1 MLGGLERSV
10 YRDSFYAYMRAA
22 WPHIES
28 APYIDNWHVGAVCE
42 HLQAV
47 TLGQISKLLINIPPG
62 CSKSLITCVFWPT
75 WEWQRDPSVR
85 WFFASYDQQLA
96 TRDSVK
102 CRTLLSSPWYQ
113 AMWPGRV
120 MIKRDQDQKTYYET
134 TAGGYRLATSVG
146 GHGTGEHPDRVCLP
160 WESAIV
166 TDRGVLP
173 IGEVVDDRLPV
184 RVLAFDHATGRP
196 AWRRIL
202 NYEKSPPRQLCRV
215 GFRDGT
221 SLELTPEHPVYVVGR
236 NSYVQAGSLIPGEV
250 VIHVGEMSQLRRSVQ
265 QKGQQQG
272 GLLFPS
278 LLLGAFAEE
287 VNVSLYAVW
296 YADLPQSCTQGE
308 SEARGLLF
316 APLPRGFHTWGEAS
330 PVSWY
335 GSEVVRYLWG
345 AVQSGEA
352 EGKDSGCMQPRMSI
366 GLVAG
371 EQPQEGEQNFCGM
384 CLLWH
389 EHSNLPQAGRY
400 KEVLF
405 TQLCQQIAWGSY
417 AGGWQSQLRKRQ
429 LFGGIQQAV
438 RETQK
443 VHQGAGRVLLLPVR
457 QDGSSEWAGLGYS
470 SHRLRQGERLQGEFS
485 GVVQVLPQWAQRQPE
500 PPTAVGTKV
509 VSSVEF
515 SVRIPDAVYNLN
527 VETDH
532 NYFADG
538 VLVHNC
544 FDDPHNVRKAE
555 SEVERQNV
563 IDWWDLTMPTRGLS
577 RGVRQVGIMQRL
589 HHRDLAGHIISRGDF
604 VLLCLPMRYEPN
616 RMATTVLGWNDPRTI
631 EGELLAPAQFPEEKI
646 RSLEKSLGAYGVAGQ
661 LQQRPQPRGGG
672 LFKPQWFNRRN
683 RTAPREAVRVRA
695 WDRASTNEGGCYT
708 AGVLMA
714 KDKDGTLYVEDCVH
728 GQWEPNERNDR
739 IIATAKKDRLRYGPK
754 WEPTIVVEME
764 RGSTGLE
771 SFQRLAARLVGY
783 KIKEDRPTGSK
794 DVRAEPWAD
803 QLAAGNVVICDNG
816 GEPLWDIANYVTE
829 HEQFKPDSKVKRLG
843 KYKDQV
849 DASSMACNWLAN
861 KSAEPAEARVIRFR
875 TTDRN
880 KPKHP
885 RVVVSSYASL
895 PNIDADQ
902 KTMLTVIHD
911 PFTEKPEEARFLPS
925 IPNLIDTHFSAF
937 ADLNPSDYQDAWEQP
952 VEPYGKPPAELVIA
966 REHGKA
972 IWKALLKPQPTPEL
986 FIFVSPNGNCADA
999 IAKAF
1004 MDVLR
1009 IPRDGLHYA
1018 DSDNEEGKHKQPPI
1032 NQHVYDVMRIAR
1044 GAIL

>member
-85 WFFASYDQQLA
+85 WFFASYDQQLS

-146 GHGTGEHPDRVCLP
+146 GHGTGEHPDRV
-160 WESAIV
+160 V
-166 TDRGVLP
+166 
-173 IGEVVDDRLPV
+173 
-184 RVLAFDHATGRP
+184 
-196 AWRRIL
+196 
-202 NYEKSPPRQLCRV
+202 
-215 GFRDGT
+215 
-221 SLELTPEHPVYVVGR
+221 
-236 NSYVQAGSLIPGEV
+236 
-250 VIHVGEMSQLRRSVQ
+250 
-265 QKGQQQG
+265 
-272 GLLFPS
+272 
-278 LLLGAFAEE
+278 
-287 VNVSLYAVW
+287 
-296 YADLPQSCTQGE
+296 
-308 SEARGLLF
+308 
-316 APLPRGFHTWGEAS
+316 
-330 PVSWY
+330 
-335 GSEVVRYLWG
+335 
-345 AVQSGEA
+345 
-352 EGKDSGCMQPRMSI
+352 
-366 GLVAG
+366 
-371 EQPQEGEQNFCGM
+371 
-384 CLLWH
+384 
-389 EHSNLPQAGRY
+389 
-400 KEVLF
+400 
-405 TQLCQQIAWGSY
+405 
-417 AGGWQSQLRKRQ
+417 
-429 LFGGIQQAV
+429 
-438 RETQK
+438 
-443 VHQGAGRVLLLPVR
+443 
-457 QDGSSEWAGLGYS
+457 
-470 SHRLRQGERLQGEFS
+470 
-485 GVVQVLPQWAQRQPE
+485 
-500 PPTAVGTKV
+500 
-509 VSSVEF
+509 
-515 SVRIPDAVYNLN
+515 
-527 VETDH
+527 
-532 NYFADG
+532 
-538 VLVHNC
+538 

-695 WDRASTNEGGCYT
+695 WDRAACLIAGTLIETLRGSVPIEDVRVGDLVLTRNGYRPVKWSGVSGFVNELIVARFANGAMIVGTVDHPVWTENRGWVELAAIRGSRYNDGRRILSCQNDVMIPRWLSSMGFGSDVLAENGISGGVYGTQDSADTVLTLCTESSGNTITGTYLTDAIYITRMKTGTTTTSLTWNASQGLNTTAFTTPSKDGIRRKLLRNITAELLGCGLNPQYIGNTPANYVGSLSAPVTSILNDCVGAVLNVANGHGMGIPRKNAVSVEGDIGDVLDRILVPRRVPTNCLFGPVLCAVLNLTDVKNANRTSAVAVNADRLRGVPVYDLQVDGDHEFFANGILVHNTNEGGCYT

-986 FIFVSPNGNCADA
+986 FIFVSPNGNRADA

-1018 DSDNEEGKHKQPPI
+1018 DSDNEEGKHKQPPA

>member
-85 WFFASYDQQLA
+85 WFFASYDQQLS

-120 MIKRDQDQKTYYET
+120 VIKRDQDQKTYYET

-146 GHGTGEHPDRVCLP
+146 GHGTGEHPDRV
-160 WESAIV
+160 V
-166 TDRGVLP
+166 
-173 IGEVVDDRLPV
+173 
-184 RVLAFDHATGRP
+184 
-196 AWRRIL
+196 
-202 NYEKSPPRQLCRV
+202 
-215 GFRDGT
+215 
-221 SLELTPEHPVYVVGR
+221 
-236 NSYVQAGSLIPGEV
+236 
-250 VIHVGEMSQLRRSVQ
+250 
-265 QKGQQQG
+265 
-272 GLLFPS
+272 
-278 LLLGAFAEE
+278 
-287 VNVSLYAVW
+287 
-296 YADLPQSCTQGE
+296 
-308 SEARGLLF
+308 
-316 APLPRGFHTWGEAS
+316 
-330 PVSWY
+330 
-335 GSEVVRYLWG
+335 
-345 AVQSGEA
+345 
-352 EGKDSGCMQPRMSI
+352 
-366 GLVAG
+366 
-371 EQPQEGEQNFCGM
+371 
-384 CLLWH
+384 
-389 EHSNLPQAGRY
+389 
-400 KEVLF
+400 
-405 TQLCQQIAWGSY
+405 
-417 AGGWQSQLRKRQ
+417 
-429 LFGGIQQAV
+429 
-438 RETQK
+438 
-443 VHQGAGRVLLLPVR
+443 
-457 QDGSSEWAGLGYS
+457 
-470 SHRLRQGERLQGEFS
+470 
-485 GVVQVLPQWAQRQPE
+485 
-500 PPTAVGTKV
+500 
-509 VSSVEF
+509 
-515 SVRIPDAVYNLN
+515 
-527 VETDH
+527 
-532 NYFADG
+532 
-538 VLVHNC
+538 

-616 RMATTVLGWNDPRTI
+616 RMVTTVLGWNDPRTV
-631 EGELLAPAQFPEEKI
+631 EGELLAPVQFPEEKI

-683 RTAPREAVRVRA
+683 RAAPREAVRVRA

-754 WEPTIVVEME
+754 WEPIIVVEME

-937 ADLNPSDYQDAWEQP
+937 ADLNPGDYQDAWEQP

-966 REHGKA
+966 REHGKS
-972 IWKALLKPQPTPEL
+972 IWKALLKSQPTPEL
-986 FIFVSPNGNCADA
+986 FIFVSPNGNRADA

-1018 DSDNEEGKHKQPPI
+1018 DSDNEEGKHKQPPA